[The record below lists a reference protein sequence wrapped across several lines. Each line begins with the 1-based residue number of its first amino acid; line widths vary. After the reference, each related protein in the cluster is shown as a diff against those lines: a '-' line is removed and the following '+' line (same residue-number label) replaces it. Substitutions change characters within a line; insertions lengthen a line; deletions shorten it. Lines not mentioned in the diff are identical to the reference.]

1 MKRIISL
8 MLVAM
13 LMVGALST
21 MAFAEGG
28 VRTGTIYVTVSGN
41 QFSSFG
47 GRISVD
53 NGATIT
59 GISGV
64 VGSTSGKVGYA
75 NGENKNVGAVT
86 ITVSISVPDSFC
98 GTVTAGFS
106 QEEGKQVQFNEDGTV
121 AGYIDVALSGGGS
134 TTFEHSWGDWTET
147 AGKDCL
153 THGTKTR
160 TCSIC
165 GAVDSQEGEVG
176 AHVPSTVWSQ
186 DGSYHWHECTLCG
199 EVCEKDKHSWSPWTK
214 VDPVE
219 TNEKGEVKWTQ
230 YCYVCKRVITD
241 WKNPDVPPTGDATPY
256 GAYNAVLFIAVAFT
270 LCCTTG
276 MIFKRKFVK

>member
-86 ITVSISVPDSFC
+86 ITVSISVPDTFC
-98 GTVTAGFS
+98 GTVTAAFS
-106 QEEGKQVQFNEDGTV
+106 QEEGKQVQFNDDGTV

-134 TTFEHSWGDWTET
+134 TTFDHSWGEWTET

-160 TCSIC
+160 TCTIC
-165 GAVDSQEGEVG
+165 GAVDSQEGKVG
-176 AHVPSTVWSQ
+176 AHNFGTTWSK
-186 DGSYHWHECTLCG
+186 DSSHHWHVCTLCG
-199 EVCEKDKHSWSPWTK
+199 EEGGKEEHTWSAYEETDETDAEGNVKHVKHCIYCWQYA
-214 VDPVE
+214 
-219 TNEKGEVKWTQ
+219 VKWLP
-230 YCYVCKRVITD
+230 
-241 WKNPDVPPTGDATPY
+241 PDVEPWGDATPY